1 MNHAIKE
8 AMRDGGAPLGR
19 GRLNLVGQGRAGKTA
34 LARALRNLDF
44 EETKSTAGV
53 EHQLMEVTRAA
64 LGVCGDGSEWQ
75 PAKGCCD
82 HGAISAEQAAAAT
95 VAKKVVS
102 RANSRPSQNDES
114 IPITKLLSPA
124 SENLKGSFSR
134 AAESMQS
141 SDSKKKQKSGLDHL
155 MDRELILKLARD
167 EAAKES
173 VELRLSLW
181 DFGGQSVFYALHHLY
196 LTRFAAFAVLFN
208 MKVWEAILCVCF
220 ISLFDSQRIK

>member
-1 MNHAIKE
+1 ML
-8 AMRDGGAPLGR
+8 DGGAPLSR

-34 LARALRNLDF
+34 LVRALRNLDF

-64 LGVCGDGSEWQ
+64 LGVGSGGSEWQ

-82 HGAISAEQAAAAT
+82 HGAISAVQAAAAM
-95 VAKKVVS
+95 VAEKVRS
-102 RANSRPSQNDES
+102 RASSRPSQNEKS
-114 IPITKLLSPA
+114 TEITKLLVSA
-124 SENLKGSFSR
+124 SEYLGNLSFSR
-134 AAESMQS
+134 AAESMQI
-141 SDSKKKQKSGLDHL
+141 SDSQDEQKSVLNV

-167 EAAKES
+167 EAATES

-208 MKVWEAILCVCF
+208 MQV
-220 ISLFDSQRIK
+220 

>member
-1 MNHAIKE
+1 MNDSQREKDAMNHAIKE
-8 AMRDGGAPLGR
+8 AMLDGGAPLGR

-64 LGVCGDGSEWQ
+64 LGVSGGGSVWQ
-75 PAKGCCD
+75 SAKGCCD
-82 HGAISAEQAAAAT
+82 HGAISAEQAAAAM

-114 IPITKLLSPA
+114 IQITKLLLPA
-124 SENLKGSFSR
+124 SEYLGTPSFSR
-134 AAESMQS
+134 AAVSMQS
-141 SDSKKKQKSGLDHL
+141 SDSKRKRKSSLKVI
-155 MDRELILKLARD
+155 DRELILKLARD
-167 EAAKES
+167 GAGTES

-196 LTRFAAFAVLFN
+196 LSRFAAFAVLFN
-208 MKVWEAILCVCF
+208 MQV
-220 ISLFDSQRIK
+220 